1 MTIEQI
7 SDAAKQLKKK
17 YDETDPERLAE
28 QMKILVSRE
37 PMGLFEGCCKGFFL
51 VHRRKKHIT
60 INGDLPDVLQ
70 KVVLAHELGHCVLHS
85 GSSSAAFHD
94 VILFDTADQ
103 KEYEANVFAS
113 ELLLPDEAVLEVLN
127 DDMFFFQAAKA
138 LYVPSELLD
147 FKFRILKKIWNNGLV
162 FRLLT
167 ERGLWV
173 WQHGIPGMAARRSA
187 QAVITAMCTGRMPSL
202 ARMLLSFPR
211 QPLSICP

>member
-1 MTIEQI
+1 MIGCAETSYCLALIHREDVIRLTIEQI

-51 VHRRKKHIT
+51 VYRRKKHIT
-60 INGDLPDVLQ
+60 VNSDLPDVLQ
-70 KVVLAHELGHCVLHS
+70 RLVLAHELGHCILHS
-85 GSSSAAFHD
+85 GFSGAAFHD
-94 VILFDTADQ
+94 VTLFDVTDR

-113 ELLLPDEAVLEVLN
+113 ELLLPDETVLGVLN

-147 FKFRILKKIWNNGLV
+147 FKFRILKRRGYKVESPIMANGDFLKK
-162 FRLLT
+162 LEQT
-167 ERGLWV
+167 T
-173 WQHGIPGMAARRSA
+173 HN
-187 QAVITAMCTGRMPSL
+187 L
-202 ARMLLSFPR
+202 ALD
-211 QPLSICP
+211 

>member
-7 SDAAKQLKKK
+7 SDAAKRLKKK

-85 GSSSAAFHD
+85 GSSSAAFMRSFSL
-94 VILFDTADQ
+94 IRRPKGIRSQRLCLRTA
-103 KEYEANVFAS
+103 S
-113 ELLLPDEAVLEVLN
+113 
-127 DDMFFFQAAKA
+127 
-138 LYVPSELLD
+138 
-147 FKFRILKKIWNNGLV
+147 
-162 FRLLT
+162 
-167 ERGLWV
+167 
-173 WQHGIPGMAARRSA
+173 PG
-187 QAVITAMCTGRMPSL
+187 
-202 ARMLLSFPR
+202 
-211 QPLSICP
+211 